1 MTTQTTEEDGSNETE
16 LAPTR
21 RATPSAPD
29 RDDGGLVP
37 GRLAGY
43 VYDGAAYCPEC
54 AEDVEVTD
62 ADGKSYSVATFPA
75 DKTDGRGFGVG
86 VISGI
91 DEWDAPGPSCTV
103 CHRKLDVN
111 LIKYE

>member
-1 MTTQTTEEDGSNETE
+1 MTTQETEESTDKE

-37 GRLAGY
+37 GGLAGY
-43 VYDGAAYCPEC
+43 VYDGAAYCVEC

-62 ADGKSYSVATFPA
+62 ADGKSYSVAAFPA

-86 VISGI
+86 VISGM
-91 DEWDAPGPSCTV
+91 DEWDAPGPSCDV
-103 CHRKLDVN
+103 CLRRLDVSI
-111 LIKYE
+111 IKYE